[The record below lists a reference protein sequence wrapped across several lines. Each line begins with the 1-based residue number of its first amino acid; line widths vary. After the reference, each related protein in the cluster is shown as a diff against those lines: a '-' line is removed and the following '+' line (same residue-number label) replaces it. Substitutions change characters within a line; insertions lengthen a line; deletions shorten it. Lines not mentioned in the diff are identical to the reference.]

1 MLKTCTY
8 FCLAEV
14 QELSDL
20 LEVERS
26 KSEALDA
33 QVLRLQA
40 QVNSR
45 VGRVERAE
53 AKEKE
58 LAERHKEKVR
68 KPLVI
73 FLSEWNSGSNIG
85 TRAANY

>member
-1 MLKTCTY
+1 MRRVLETCTY

-14 QELSDL
+14 QELGDL
-20 LEVERS
+20 LEAERS
-26 KSEALDA
+26 QSEGLDA

-40 QVNSR
+40 QVNSG
-45 VGRVERAE
+45 VGRAERAE

-68 KPLVI
+68 KPLY
-73 FLSEWNSGSNIG
+73 FLK
-85 TRAANY
+85 